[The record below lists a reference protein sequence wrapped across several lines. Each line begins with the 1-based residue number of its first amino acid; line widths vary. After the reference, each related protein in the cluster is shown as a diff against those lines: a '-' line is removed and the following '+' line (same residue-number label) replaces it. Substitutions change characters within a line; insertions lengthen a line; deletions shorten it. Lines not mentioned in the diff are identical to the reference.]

1 MPENGSQP
9 GDVYSFGIVLG
20 EIMTR
25 EGPYE
30 TELGY
35 LELESKSRFIR
46 MVYTKH
52 VLMSAARFYIRHAYI
67 YLILELI

>member
-1 MPENGSQP
+1 MPQNGTQA

-30 TELGY
+30 TELGFM
-35 LELESKSRFIR
+35 ELDR
-46 MVYTKH
+46 
-52 VLMSAARFYIRHAYI
+52 
-67 YLILELI
+67 ELGFL